1 MTPTSKQSMVRRQG
15 DARRESERLKAGVAL
30 PPDAGVGVAPPPMPA
45 PKLPTPD
52 GVDRRRQRKKL
63 ADVFVPRRQHNLPAI
78 RLSLRT
84 FDAVVVSILILVG
97 VWSSY
102 IGINNNPVL
111 APIAASIVGAGS
123 FIVMMRLM
131 GAHDFPPT
139 EGTGD
144 HMKRVLLACAA
155 ALGLWLTLALIIR
168 PTTFLPDALARSGL
182 VASGVL
188 LVLHALYHKVMTRK
202 HEGRALAPNIIMLG
216 ATPSARRLIE
226 HNARTRELNILAI
239 FDDRLRT
246 APHNIHGVPVVGRV
260 EDLLSWGELPYID
273 RIVVT
278 LPSAAETRKRD
289 FVERVRLLPNRI
301 AFVADDLESLDHVA
315 QRVRQIADISL
326 REVTAQP
333 KSVWYTVTKRFMDV
347 VVAGAA
353 LVLLSPILLLIG
365 LLIKFDSPGPM
376 LFKQDREGFNNRIF
390 QVYKFRSLRVES
402 EDKSAASQV
411 TKGDN
416 RVTKIGRI
424 IRKTSLDELPQLWNV
439 IKGDMTL
446 VGPRPH
452 TPGMLT
458 AGEDSRRLVAEYAH
472 RHKVKPGMTGW
483 AQINGSRGPM
493 HKADDVTKRVTM
505 DVAYI
510 ENATIWWDIVIM
522 AKTIPCLLGD
532 SEVDR

>member
-1 MTPTSKQSMVRRQG
+1 MTSTPIQTSTRRMG
-15 DARRESERLKAGVAL
+15 DSRRAQDGRKKAKSS
-30 PPDAGVGVAPPPMPA
+30 PITPPMPHL
-45 PKLPTPD
+45 PKPKGTE
-52 GVDRRRQRKKL
+52 RRRQRVQL
-63 ADVFVPRRQHNLPAI
+63 GDIFVPRRQHNLSAI

-84 FDAVVVSILILVG
+84 FDAVVVSLLILIG

-102 IGINNNPVL
+102 IGINDNPVL
-111 APIAASIVGAGS
+111 APIAASIVGAGA

-131 GAHDFPPT
+131 GTHDFAPT
-139 EGTGD
+139 EGTGE
-144 HMKRVLLACAA
+144 HLKKVILACAA

-188 LVLHALYHKVMTRK
+188 LVLHGLYHKVMSRK
-202 HEGRALAPNIIMLG
+202 HEGRALAPNIVMLG
-216 ATPSARRLIE
+216 ATASARRLIE

-260 EDLLSWGELPYID
+260 EDLLAWDELPYID
-273 RIVVT
+273 RIVVS
-278 LPSAAETRKRD
+278 LPSVAETRKRE

-301 AFVADDLESLDHVA
+301 AFIADDLEALDHVA

-326 REVTAQP
+326 REVTAEP
-333 KSVWYTVTKRFMDV
+333 KSPWYIVSKRLMDIV
-347 VVAGAA
+347 VSGAA
-353 LVLLSPILLLIG
+353 LIALSPILALIG
-365 LLIKFDSPGPM
+365 LLIKYDSPGPV

-390 QVYKFRSLRVES
+390 KVYKFRSLRVED
-402 EDKSAASQV
+402 EDKKAASQV
-411 TKGDN
+411 TQGDS
-416 RVTKIGRI
+416 RVTKIGRF

-439 IKGDMTL
+439 LKGDMSL

-458 AGEDSRRLVAEYAH
+458 AGEESRRLVAEYAH

-483 AQINGSRGPM
+483 AQIKGSRGPM
-493 HKADDVTKRVTM
+493 HKADDVAKRVSM

-510 ENATIWWDIVIM
+510 ENATLWWDIVII